1 LAGGLITVADLDARQ
16 VDYGTPEQAQAAVDD
31 ASAVARAYVAP
42 VLDAVEAPDT
52 PAAVVAIVVG
62 MVRRVLTN
70 PRGLAQESLGDY
82 AYTAGPYPQATLLPT
97 NREKRAL
104 RSAAAAYATANSIDI
119 PSWGVAGA
127 YQQADLPAPPAYWD
141 GIKLPSDDNV

>member
-16 VDYGTPEQAQAAVDD
+16 VDYGTPEQAQAAVAD

-42 VLDAVEAPDT
+42 VLDAVEAPDA
-52 PAAVVAIVVG
+52 PAAVVAVVVG

-97 NREKRAL
+97 NREKRML
-104 RSAAAAYATANSIDI
+104 RQAAAAYATANSIDI
-119 PSWGVAGA
+119 PSWGASGV
-127 YQQADLPAPPAYWD
+127 YQQSDLPAPPAFIED
-141 GIKLPSDDNV
+141 IVLPSDQD